1 MSKKQKRI
9 LIRILIAAALT
20 AGAWLA
26 PLDGVWKAAAFAAPY
41 LVIGCDVL
49 WVLCATSCTDRCS
62 TRCF

>member
-26 PLDGVWKAAAFAAPY
+26 PLDGVVSTATHFVLSRYKDRG
-41 LVIGCDVL
+41 VIISGPVQDERGNVSL
-49 WVLCATSCTDRCS
+49 
-62 TRCF
+62 